1 MVASWFE
8 MFLVLLLL
16 VSTFG
21 SSQRLPYLIKV
32 IRHHVALI
40 DDKEKHFPFLFGG
53 IQKILF
59 AYTKSNKTFKTG
71 NNLWYT
77 SYVAGG
83 YTKPNLKWER
93 NNWKP
98 IDLARGCYILI

>member
-40 DDKEKHFPFLFGG
+40 DAKEKHFPFLFGG
-53 IQKILF
+53 I
-59 AYTKSNKTFKTG
+59 
-71 NNLWYT
+71 
-77 SYVAGG
+77 
-83 YTKPNLKWER
+83 
-93 NNWKP
+93 
-98 IDLARGCYILI
+98 